1 MFTAGKL
8 LGGTK
13 APAEPSAGVAQAVL
27 EPQVGLNGYPL
38 PVQSRPITD
47 GVPAW
52 PLGSKLSMHV
62 YLSTNPEG
70 DVFGHKELLPHFVWN
85 DITFGDW
92 NEARVIDLD
101 VEFPKVRP
109 RTCSDASCVD
119 V

>member
-1 MFTAGKL
+1 M
-8 LGGTK
+8 
-13 APAEPSAGVAQAVL
+13 
-27 EPQVGLNGYPL
+27 
-38 PVQSRPITD
+38 
-47 GVPAW
+47 
-52 PLGSKLSMHV
+52 
-62 YLSTNPEG
+62 
-70 DVFGHKELLPHFVWN
+70 FGHKELLPHFVWN